1 MSKKI
6 RQVLLTFLLIFTV
19 VLAGNVL
26 ATNNVTEGK
35 ITVNKVA
42 SKDIGIE
49 GNETYGRKS
58 NVTLSVTGNEFTTS
72 SSLDVVLVLDRSSS
86 MHKNNSTKLSD
97 AKTAAIELTNK
108 LLGNNTEDKT
118 VVQMAVVTFGK
129 TVIDKWSNSSLSS
142 KISDVTSKIN
152 AVTSDDSDIPG
163 NINGQGTNIQSGLAK
178 ANELLANST
187 AKKRIVIL
195 LTDGEPTLFNYNGEV
210 KGNGSSDTE
219 VCVERTDG
227 RCTKK
232 TKPSEVAITEATTLK
247 DAKVEIYSVG
257 FGLKDNR
264 LDSEDTKE
272 AKENARTFLQMV
284 ATKKMNI

>member
-187 AKKRIVIL
+187 AKKKIVIL
-195 LTDGEPTLFNYNGEV
+195 LTDGEPTLFNYNGLKVGICHKEFIDF
-210 KGNGSSDTE
+210 NCETE
-219 VCVERTDG
+219 QHDIV
-227 RCTKK
+227 
-232 TKPSEVAITEATTLK
+232 
-247 DAKVEIYSVG
+247 
-257 FGLKDNR
+257 
-264 LDSEDTKE
+264 LDK
-272 AKENARTFLQMV
+272 
-284 ATKKMNI
+284 II